1 MREPLIGGE
10 RGDNKMSV
18 TGGGLQ
24 KWLLKPNHSGLVLL
38 CAAVLWVHAVD
49 LLEFAV
55 ETQEVAVGLE
65 DTSNRM

>member
-1 MREPLIGGE
+1 
-10 RGDNKMSV
+10 MSV